1 MGHYDADGPQHC
13 VGIRHAP
20 DHRVLSG
27 GPAVCPG
34 LQHGGGGDA
43 VGAQG
48 PHLRLGQTGLDPL
61 HQQLAQPAA
70 LAVDDYDFHV
80 ITSSPCANV
89 RKTQRHRRTPGI
101 EWVRWWCIMNLSSGD
116 SRELLALAIALSLC
130 LARDQDQA
138 ELGRLAAFF
147 TVVGDTLALFALQP
161 DLRPPDQGV
170 K

>member
-1 MGHYDADGPQHC
+1 M
-13 VGIRHAP
+13 
-20 DHRVLSG
+20 
-27 GPAVCPG
+27 
-34 LQHGGGGDA
+34 
-43 VGAQG
+43 
-48 PHLRLGQTGLDPL
+48 
-61 HQQLAQPAA
+61 
-70 LAVDDYDFHV
+70 
-80 ITSSPCANV
+80 
-89 RKTQRHRRTPGI
+89 RKTQRHRLTPGI

>member
-1 MGHYDADGPQHC
+1 M
-13 VGIRHAP
+13 
-20 DHRVLSG
+20 
-27 GPAVCPG
+27 
-34 LQHGGGGDA
+34 
-43 VGAQG
+43 
-48 PHLRLGQTGLDPL
+48 
-61 HQQLAQPAA
+61 
-70 LAVDDYDFHV
+70 
-80 ITSSPCANV
+80 

-161 DLRPPDQGV
+161 DLRPPDQGA